1 MEVIIDGV
9 RYVPFV
15 APCENPGLL
24 DFVWDFPDAG
34 GLITIRQYLGALLM
48 TLWDEQ
54 DGFSG
59 KRPFGNS
66 CWDIDLICALCGAGA
81 IEAQLNED
89 GIFDPLPKDA
99 FSEGDLIV
107 RGLIEEMSRSKP

>member
-15 APCENPGLL
+15 EPCGNPEAL
-24 DFVWDFPDAG
+24 DFIWDFPDAG
-34 GLITIRQYLGALLM
+34 GKITIRQYLCKLLE

-54 DGFSG
+54 DCFSG

-66 CWDIDLICALCGAGA
+66 CWDIDLIRALCGAGL
-81 IEAQLNED
+81 IEAILNED
-89 GIFDPLPKDA
+89 GIYDPLPKGA
-99 FSEGDLIV
+99 IQKGDQIIRSLIS
-107 RGLIEEMSRSKP
+107 EMSRSKP